1 MPRLEPQLGAAGPAR
16 TAAPPPD
23 PPGSASPSRRRWS
36 GWIAAL
42 LALLLTP
49 PAAVLVLRW
58 LPPPISAF
66 MLQSEVQPVEY
77 RWVPAARIPDSLR
90 RAVVAAEDQK
100 FWTHQG
106 FDLEA
111 IERAFAHNQK
121 SRRKRGASTISQQV
135 AKNLFLW
142 PGRSYLRKALEA
154 SFTVLIEALWPKQ
167 RILEVYLNIAEFGP
181 GVYGA
186 EAAAQKFFGK
196 PAAAL
201 TPPESARLAAV
212 LPNPRKYRLASPGPY
227 VQARAVWILAQI
239 GYRPSTL
246 FYPNEKPLEPPPEQ
260 PEMELPPEEQRE
272 KPELQTSPDDAE
284 PEAAPLEYEP
294 YVGPYEGAAPAMPGP
309 EPEAGPEA
317 EPPPEAEEE
326 Y

>member
-1 MPRLEPQLGAAGPAR
+1 
-16 TAAPPPD
+16 
-23 PPGSASPSRRRWS
+23 
-36 GWIAAL
+36 
-42 LALLLTP
+42 
-49 PAAVLVLRW
+49 
-58 LPPPISAF
+58 
-66 MLQSEVQPVEY
+66 MLQSQVRPVEY

-100 FWTHQG
+100 FWTHRG

-111 IERAFAHNQK
+111 IERALAHNQK

-142 PGRSYLRKALEA
+142 PSRSYLRKALEA

-186 EAAAQKFFGK
+186 EAAARKFFGK

-212 LPNPRKYRLASPGPY
+212 LPNPRKYRLSSPGPY
-227 VQARAVWILAQI
+227 VQARAAWILAQI
-239 GYRPSTL
+239 GYRPPTL
-246 FYPNEKPLEPPPEQ
+246 FYPDDEPLEPLPEQ
-260 PEMELPPEEQRE
+260 LEAELPPEELLE
-272 KPELQTSPDDAE
+272 EPELVIPPEDAE
-284 PEAAPLEYEP
+284 QEAAPVEDEP
-294 YVGPYEGAAPAMPGP
+294 YEEPYQEPAPI
-309 EPEAGPEA
+309 GPEA
-317 EPPPEAEEE
+317 EPETEGPEAEEQF
-326 Y
+326 